1 MRRSLLVVMALLAMA
16 AAVPAMAQAVVG
28 ETAREDVRGVPDRW
42 GLNLGSFW
50 QTFNTKIRAD
60 GENGQGSDIDFED
73 ELGMPSSATNFQL
86 SGFYRISDRHRV
98 DLAYLGWNRQNSRTL
113 ERQIVWED
121 VTYDVGVTL
130 KSQLDGRMVNA
141 IYKYSFF
148 NNGKVT
154 FGLNGGISAL
164 WTSAKLTGEGTVSGG
179 GTAAGTVAESSS
191 VVVPIPVIGMH
202 FEMTLAKRFF
212 WNVDGNFFAADLS
225 GYDGHVNEIS
235 TSLDYFFTRNIGVGA
250 GFASNTIKV
259 KKDGDNGDVNV
270 RVGFSGAFAHVKLA
284 F

>member
-1 MRRSLLVVMALLAMA
+1 MRRSFLVVMALLAMA
-16 AAVPAMAQAVVG
+16 AAVPTVAQPVVS
-28 ETAREDVRGVPDRW
+28 ETAREGVRGVPDRW

-60 GENGQGSDIDFED
+60 GKNGQGSDIDFED
-73 ELGMPSSATNFQL
+73 ELGLPSSATNFDL
-86 SGFYRISDRHRV
+86 AGFYRISDRHRV
-98 DLAYLGWNRQNSRTL
+98 DLAYLGWNRENSRTL
-113 ERQIVWED
+113 EREIVWED
-121 VTYDVGVTL
+121 VTYDVGVTV
-130 KSQLDGRMVNA
+130 KSKFEGRMVNA

-164 WTSAKLTGEGTVSGG
+164 WSDAKLTGEGTVSGG
-179 GTAAGTVAESSS
+179 GTASGTVAESSS
-191 VVVPIPVIGMH
+191 VVVPIPVVGMH

-212 WNVDGNFFAADLS
+212 WRVDGNFFAADLS
-225 GYDGHVNEIS
+225 GYDGHVNELS
-235 TSLDYFFTRNIGVGA
+235 TSLNYFFTRNIGVGA

-270 RVGFSGAFAHVKLA
+270 RVGFSGAVANVMLA